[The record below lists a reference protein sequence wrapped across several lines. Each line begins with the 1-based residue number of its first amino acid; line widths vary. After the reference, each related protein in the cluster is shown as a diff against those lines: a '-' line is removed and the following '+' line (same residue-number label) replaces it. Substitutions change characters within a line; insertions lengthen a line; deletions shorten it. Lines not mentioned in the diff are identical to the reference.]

1 MKKINRRSLASII
14 ALVCVMTAVPVTG
27 CTFNVEN
34 AGSSTAAEESTTAA
48 QSETTVVQSD
58 TTVIMGSEVD
68 APQKLTE
75 DQVIDAFDY
84 FMVNSLVELNSPV
97 RRYWNYEKTEGNT
110 ATFWF
115 TSNNPSFP
123 VRIDID
129 LETGEAVAKAFERK
143 GGEIAEIVDE
153 GVSAYNFN
161 AADYVKNPPE
171 LNINTKSKDMKDY
184 LGKNISEAKKEYSDL
199 EYKPDQ
205 MNNGWINKNLM
216 FDPYEKDKETI
227 EYVRV
232 FDTDAYSVYGVVT
245 GMSLKDAIANAVM
258 NGAGSMIPGDDA
270 TIDGEGKLYYFE
282 MADGNTLEVVLTK
295 DGTVNYAGVISK
307 NIKDKFVTEI

>member
-48 QSETTVVQSD
+48 QSEATVVQSD

-75 DQVIDAFDY
+75 DQVINAFDY

-110 ATFWF
+110 AIFWF
-115 TSNNPSFP
+115 TSNNLNFP
-123 VRIDID
+123 VRMDID

-143 GGEIAEIVDE
+143 GGELAEITDE
-153 GVSAYNFN
+153 GVSEYNFN
-161 AADYVKNPPE
+161 AWDYIKNPPA
-171 LNINTKSKDMKDY
+171 LNINTKSNDMQCY
-184 LGKNISEAKKEYSDL
+184 LGKNIKDIKTEFSDL

-205 MNNGWINKNLM
+205 KNYGWVNKNLM
-216 FDPYEKDKETI
+216 FDPFEKDKETV

-232 FDTDAYSVYGVVT
+232 FDSNAYSVYGIVT
-245 GMSLKDAIANAVM
+245 GMSFKDAVANAVV
-258 NGAGSMIPGDDA
+258 NGAGSMIPGDSA
-270 TIDGEGKLYYFE
+270 LIDGEGKLYYFE
-282 MADGNTLEVVLTK
+282 MSDGNTLEVVLTK

-307 NIKDKFVTEI
+307 NIKDKFVTDI

>member
-1 MKKINRRSLASII
+1 MKKIRRHSLAFII
-14 ALVCVMTAVPVTG
+14 ALICVLTAMPVTG
-27 CTFNVEN
+27 CAVNMDV
-34 AGSSTAAEESTTAA
+34 AGSSSAAEESTAPSLEATTVTTG
-48 QSETTVVQSD
+48 SETTAA
-58 TTVIMGSEVD
+58 EN
-68 APQKLTE
+68 KLTE
-75 DQVIDAFDY
+75 DEAKQAFNY

-153 GVSAYNFN
+153 GVSGYNFN
-161 AADYVKNPPE
+161 AKDYIKNPPE

-184 LGKNISEAKKEYSDL
+184 LGKNISEAKTEFSDL
-199 EYKPDQ
+199 EYKPNQ

-245 GMSLKDAIANAVM
+245 GMSLKDAVANAVM
-258 NGAGSMIPGDDA
+258 NGAGSMIPGDSA

-282 MADGNTLEVVLTK
+282 MADGNTLEIILTK

-307 NIKDKFVTEI
+307 NIKDKSVTEI